1 MLDRFFDWPPM
12 SAHPDIEHP
21 PGMTDDFPVLLG
33 DRVRLR
39 GYRPEDL
46 HDFYAVHSDPRVM
59 RYWSFPAWTEISQS
73 YEYFASAI
81 QGRDPNARLCWAITD
96 RDNDRVM
103 GGTTLFSN
111 NLSQGRAEIGYVL
124 GHAHWGQGYAQEAL
138 RLVIDYTF
146 DVMGFRR
153 IEADIDPRN
162 AGSCTLAERLGF
174 VREGLLRERWIVAD
188 EVQDAAIYGLLAR
201 DWRARRA
208 DALRQ

>member
-1 MLDRFFDWPPM
+1 MIDPFFDWSPM
-12 SAHPDIEHP
+12 SATPSSHAPMQP
-21 PGMTDDFPVLLG
+21 TDDLPVLVG
-33 DRVRLR
+33 ERIRMR

-81 QGRDPNARLCWAITD
+81 QGRDASQRLCWAIADLQTD
-96 RDNDRVM
+96 RVL

-111 NLSQGRAEIGYVL
+111 NPSQGRAEIGYVL

-146 DVMGFRR
+146 DVLGFRR

-162 AGSCTLAERLGF
+162 TGSCKLAERLGF
-174 VREGLLRERWIVAD
+174 VQEGLLRERWIVD
-188 EVQDAAIYGLLAR
+188 GELQDATIYGLLAR
-201 DWRARRA
+201 DWRALRR
-208 DALRQ
+208 